1 MRADHFAA
9 RLVPVW
15 GCGTH
20 TKLLIMSESAT
31 PPPENP
37 GRPDA
42 AARDAATR

>member
-31 PPPENP
+31 PPPGNLSSVANSAE
-37 GRPDA
+37 
-42 AARDAATR
+42 